1 MNSIEEKKESRSIS
15 IMDILIL
22 ARKFWIFIV
31 ATIVICTVI
40 GFIGA
45 KVMDKPKYTATADII
60 VTYVDTS
67 GSVAGDRNALLYGL
81 ELCGTVRDF
90 AKTTSVYNDMKQYFS
105 PESEKYNKYVE
116 KGYRGAMSITSADEN
131 TTVIHV
137 SYSTYSG
144 KQYAV
149 ETVNQIVNSIVDV
162 ANSRNED
169 GTPKFKALNGNIAPF
184 DPTDTASVSNKKTMY
199 VIGGF
204 AIGCLI
210 SAGFIFLK
218 HLLDDTIKSKHDIEE
233 STGFKAIA
241 FIEDL
246 GMQKKK

>member
-1 MNSIEEKKESRSIS
+1 MNSSEEKQQSRSIS
-15 IMDILIL
+15 IMDIMIL
-22 ARKFWIFIV
+22 ARKFWIFILS
-31 ATIVICTVI
+31 TIVVCTVI
-40 GFIGA
+40 GILCAKFI
-45 KVMDKPKYTATADII
+45 DKPKYTATADII

-90 AKTTSVYNDMKQYFS
+90 AKTTSVYNDMQKYFD
-105 PESEKYNKYVE
+105 PESDKYNKYVE
-116 KGYRGAMSITSADEN
+116 KGYRGAMNITLADEN

-144 KQYAV
+144 KEYAI
-149 ETVNQIVNSIVDV
+149 ETVNQIITSIVDV
-162 ANSRNED
+162 ANSKNED

-184 DPTDTASVSNKKTMY
+184 DPTETASVSNRKTIY

-204 AIGCLI
+204 GVGCLI
-210 SAGFIFLK
+210 AFAFVLIK

-233 STGFKAIA
+233 ATGFKAIA

-246 GMQKKK
+246 VLHDKK